1 MEANGGCSRSV
12 AGAHRRRGGAASSR
26 KGLRPEGRG
35 RSRRPCRE
43 PRGSHGR
50 RGTGSTD
57 KNAARCGGDSVAW
70 QAACTAGVPG
80 FALPPGFRP
89 GSASRRQW
97 EGRGRSRSFSGRWG
111 GAGGCLPGAPVLPS
125 PRPLLCRSE
134 ACGTFPGP
142 NLGVLTRGSAYPP
155 TWGRKS
161 CAPDGGPWLR
171 AGKTSRAR
179 HS

>member
-1 MEANGGCSRSV
+1 MRGPRTHTETEFIHAGVTPAAGVWKRTGGCSRSV

-97 EGRGRSRSFSGRWG
+97 EGSGRSRSFSGRWG
-111 GAGGCLPGAPVLPS
+111 G
-125 PRPLLCRSE
+125 
-134 ACGTFPGP
+134 
-142 NLGVLTRGSAYPP
+142 GSQAH
-155 TWGRKS
+155 R
-161 CAPDGGPWLR
+161 CF
-171 AGKTSRAR
+171 RAR
-179 HS
+179 DLCCAEVKRVELSQDQT